1 MGIIIIST
9 SQVNMT
15 IINSEY
21 EAIVDTQSRW
31 LLLVIKGFSLGAWA
45 VFFFFFFG
53 YTWNLAELPPSPC
66 IPGMKCGLSSAQVLR
81 EGT

>member
-31 LLLVIKGFSLGAWA
+31 LLLVIKGFSIGAWA
-45 VFFFFFFG
+45 VFFFF
-53 YTWNLAELPPSPC
+53 LA
-66 IPGMKCGLSSAQVLR
+66 IPGIWQSCLHPLVFLG
-81 EGT
+81 